1 MKRKEILVLLLIFV
15 ILTLMTG
22 CVPPII
28 HLPPDLEVVDISC
41 VSPEGILSFTV
52 KNNVFGPMPNNWRM
66 GPEVVAK
73 ISLYYAE
80 LDQDLPLGEID
91 LRVPAVSSSDG
102 GIDQPGGTSTYNT
115 DIVIEGICPPFK
127 VTVDYYDQI
136 EEFNEENNTILQ
148 ACCACGRGVL
158 PDLVVEGLMVRSS
171 DSLDGIPLLFPGAD
185 LEGLIH
191 AAVKNFGKVTAYG
204 TEYDPSHGYIIDFVL
219 SSDENIPDHPTAFN
233 FGGQWYSISLTS
245 SSRVYQEDML
255 IGRISS
261 TENLLGDGEMWY
273 VLARYLG
280 GEVNNLPREFPD
292 LEWVG
297 IMPRTFYLFAI
308 IDPLNRVEE
317 AIEDNNVHYIPIYID
332 RPSNY

>member
-1 MKRKEILVLLLIFV
+1 MKRKEILVLVLISLM
-15 ILTLMTG
+15 LTLMVG
-22 CVPPII
+22 CAPPVI
-28 HLPPDLEVVDISC
+28 HWPPDLEVVDISC

-52 KNNVFGPMPNNWRM
+52 KNNVVGPMPNNWRT

-80 LDQDLPLGEID
+80 LNQDWPLGEID
-91 LRVPAVSSSDG
+91 LRMQAVSSSDG

-158 PDLVVEGLMVRSS
+158 PDLVVEDLSVWCGSTDL
-171 DSLDGIPLLFPGAD
+171 IPGDDVFD
-185 LEGLIH
+185 QFTTIR
-191 AAVKNFGKVTAYG
+191 VKNLGKVTAYG
-204 TEYDPSHGYIIDFVL
+204 TEYDPSQGYIIDFVL

-233 FGGQWYSISLTS
+233 IGGQWYSIPLPS

-261 TENLLGDGEMWY
+261 TENILGDGEMGY
-273 VLARYLG
+273 MLARYLG
-280 GEVNNLPREFPD
+280 GEVIELPHEFPTV
-292 LEWVG
+292 EFIG
-297 IMPRTFYLFAI
+297 GYRTFYLFAI

-317 AIEDNNVHYIPIYID
+317 AMEDNNIFDIPIYIH
-332 RPSNY
+332 RPLNY

>member
-1 MKRKEILVLLLIFV
+1 MKRKDILVLLLIFV

-22 CVPPII
+22 CAPPII
-28 HLPPDLEVVDISC
+28 HWPPDLEVVDISC

-158 PDLVVEGLMVRSS
+158 PDLVVEDLSVWPGSTDLIPGS
-171 DSLDGIPLLFPGAD
+171 DVFDHFTTIR
-185 LEGLIH
+185 
-191 AAVKNFGKVTAYG
+191 VKNFGKVTAYG

-233 FGGQWYSISLTS
+233 FGGQWYSISLPS

-261 TENLLGDGEMWY
+261 TENLLGDGEMGY

-280 GEVNNLPREFPD
+280 GEVIELPSEFPTV
-292 LEWVG
+292 EFVG
-297 IMPRTFYLFAI
+297 GYRTFYLFAI

-317 AIEDNNVHYIPIYID
+317 AMEDNNIFDIPIYIH
-332 RPSNY
+332 RPLNY